1 MRRLLHIKW
10 EYCYWRKIWSIF
22 ILLFC
27 SFVHHSYIIIQFPT
41 KFLKIITKKAKLVK
55 TFPAKLKKIFELT
68 INSQVFSKEIIFKL
82 VRTAIRNHNQSVIYP
97 TQEEHNRRKC
107 NCIWKNRMYFIVSGY
122 SLGQNGNMLIY
133 IKVQLIIYFYYNSLN
148 VLT

>member
-1 MRRLLHIKW
+1 MINIYTVVLLI
-10 EYCYWRKIWSIF
+10 RT
-22 ILLFC
+22 
-27 SFVHHSYIIIQFPT
+27 SFVHHYSVSN
-41 KFLKIITKKAKLVK
+41 KIFKTYNKKSK
-55 TFPAKLKKIFELT
+55 TCQNIPRQIKKDFELT